1 MKSIS
6 SRLIELNT
14 ALNDINENLTI
25 YHYEKAEDASTPYG
39 VWAETGEGNSDRKNN
54 HKTEQTIE
62 GYIDYFTFEEF
73 DTLIDAIQGALNGLE
88 GCSWSL
94 ERAQYEDNTKLIH
107 YRWDW
112 ELI

>member
-25 YHYEKAEDASTPYG
+25 YHYEKAEDATTPYG
-39 VWAETGEGNSDRKNN
+39 VWAETGEGNSDNENN

-73 DTLIDAIQGALNGLE
+73 DTLIDAIQDALNGLE

-94 ERAQYEDNTKLIH
+94 ESAQYEDSTKLIH
-107 YRWDW
+107 YRWGW

>member
-14 ALNDINENLTI
+14 ALNEIDEDLTL

-39 VWAETGEGNSDRKNN
+39 VWAETGEATSTSGNN
-54 HKTEQTIE
+54 HKDEQAIE

-73 DTLIDAIQGALNGLE
+73 DTLIDDIQEALNTLE
-88 GCSWSL
+88 GCSWTL
-94 ERAQYEDNTKLIH
+94 EASQYEDNTKLIH
-107 YRWDW
+107 YRWGW